1 MQPSHSGM
9 GACCITHC
17 LHMGYLSALEEFED
31 GAFESLRH
39 RTGTF
44 LRWLRLSKP
53 AHLQC
58 KQRALTFG
66 FTYNQIGL
74 GIIEG
79 VLMGLRGKF
88 RMQKKRFS
96 EVVERALNDGPQ
108 EITMHEKKLL
118 FCFRWVSIQTQ
129 TPQRDACRILQTVT
143 IGCCRH

>member
-66 FTYNQIGL
+66 FTYNQNGL

-79 VLMGLRGKF
+79 VFMG
-88 RMQKKRFS
+88 MVWQIQDAKKDL
-96 EVVERALNDGPQ
+96 A
-108 EITMHEKKLL
+108 KLL
-118 FCFRWVSIQTQ
+118 SEHSTMAHR
-129 TPQRDACRILQTVT
+129 R
-143 IGCCRH
+143 